1 MDTSCQKLLPPP
13 PRRIDAHQPVDR
25 LNEPSAQVVILEKE
39 YLELKS
45 DVGYWRAMHAKAI
58 TREKILQQ
66 TIKEKEGQIRDLR
79 HRIFGKK
86 SEKPS
91 AKKEEGKTK
100 DPKPKRPRG
109 QQPGSEGHG
118 LTERPDLPVEKE
130 KVVFAEIPICPI
142 CGKPYIS
149 HEEGEKESIRY
160 EVNVKAHVRIYNRQN
175 MQKGC
180 CCKGVADKLTAPI
193 PANVIPKSPY
203 EIQIWEAVLLTKFHY
218 CQPTNRL
225 LNQYAELG
233 LPI

>member
-1 MDTSCQKLLPPP
+1 MDASYQKLLPPP
-13 PRRIDAHQPVDR
+13 PLRIDTHQPVDR

-45 DVGYWRAMHAKAI
+45 AVGYWRAMHAKAI
-58 TREKILQQ
+58 LREKILQQ
-66 TIKEKEGQIRDLR
+66 TIKEQEGQIRDLR

-91 AKKEEGKTK
+91 ASDEKGKSK

-118 LTERPDLPVEKE
+118 LTERPDLPVKKG
-130 KVVFAEIPICPI
+130 KVVFAETPICPI

-149 HEEGEKESIRY
+149 HEDGEKESIRY
-160 EVNVKAHVRIYNRQN
+160 EVNVKAHVRIYNRQS
-175 MQKGC
+175 MKKGC

-225 LNQYAELG
+225 LNDKMQ
-233 LPI
+233 IM